1 MFKKILIANRG
12 EIALQVIRACREMGI
27 ESVVVYSEGD
37 RDSLPVK
44 FADEAICIGP
54 ADSASSYLHIPSLIS
69 AAEITGAEA
78 IHPGYGFL
86 AENANFAEVCEMC
99 RIAFIG
105 PQPEVLKL
113 MGNKWEARQEMA
125 RVGIAVLPGSHP
137 TGMEDALEAAR
148 QIGFPVIVKA
158 QGGGGGKGMRLVYEE
173 EKLPSAFMMAQRE
186 AQAAFGDPGLYLER
200 YIEKPRHVEFQI
212 LADSRGNVI
221 HLGERDCTIQR
232 RYQKVIEESPS
243 PALSRDLWQEMGEV
257 AVKAAQTVGY
267 LNAGTIEFLL
277 DPTGNYYF
285 TEMNTRIQV
294 EHPVT
299 EMITQINMVK
309 EQFRI
314 AAGEELRWR
323 QRDIKFS
330 GHALECRIC
339 AEDPDT
345 FAPSPG
351 RISVFHLPG
360 GNGVRVDTAAHTD
373 CLITP
378 YYDSMIAKLIV
389 RGENR
394 RESIA
399 KMLRS
404 LEEFTIEGVKTNI
417 PLHLKIL
424 RDKDFIRGEFFT
436 DFLSRYKEAPGSK
449 LKAQNP

>member
-12 EIALQVIRACREMGI
+12 EIALQVIRACKEMGI
-27 ESVVVYSEGD
+27 ESVAVYSEGD

-54 ADSASSYLHIPSLIS
+54 ANSANSYLHIPSLIS

-86 AENANFAEVCEMC
+86 AENANFAEVCAMC
-99 RIAFIG
+99 RITFIG
-105 PQPEVLKL
+105 PRPDTLKL

-125 RVGIAVLPGSHP
+125 RIEVPVLPGYHSAKA
-137 TGMEDALEAAR
+137 EDSLEAAR
-148 QIGFPVIVKA
+148 QIGFPVIIKA
-158 QGGGGGKGMRLVYEE
+158 QGGGGGKGMRLVHEE
-173 EKLPSAFMMAQRE
+173 EKLPSSFVMAQRE
-186 AQAAFGDPGLYLER
+186 AMAAFGDPGLYLER
-200 YIEKPRHVEFQI
+200 YIEKARHIEFQV
-212 LADSRGNVI
+212 LADSQGNAI
-221 HLGERDCTIQR
+221 HLGERECTIQR
-232 RYQKVIEESPS
+232 RYQKLIEESPS
-243 PALSRDLWQEMGEV
+243 PALSRSLWQEMGEI
-257 AVKAAQTVGY
+257 AVRAAQAVGY
-267 LNAGTIEFLL
+267 LNAGTVEFLL
-277 DPTGNYYF
+277 DAEGHYYF
-285 TEMNTRIQV
+285 SEMNTRIQV

-299 EMITQINMVK
+299 EMVTQINMVK
-309 EQFRI
+309 EQIRI

-323 QRDIKFS
+323 QKDIRFS

-345 FAPSPG
+345 FIPSPG
-351 RISVFHLPG
+351 KITVFHLPG
-360 GNGVRVDTAAHTD
+360 GNGVRVDTATHTD

-394 RESIA
+394 QESVG

-424 RDKDFIRGEFFT
+424 RDKDFIRGEFST
-436 DFLSRYKEAPGSK
+436 DFLSRYKRSS
-449 LKAQNP
+449 